1 MNWQDP
7 AAIAAYIG
15 LGGSG
20 LLAVILKARGVW
32 VRGKRDTTY
41 DTEQTKWVEG
51 LQGEIRQLRLD
62 KDNLFAQRLLDVT
75 KIAQQDAMID
85 FMTKEVDRMR
95 KMMEAMEAGMAS
107 MKRRLA
113 LFDKTVTESEPA
125 PLGNK

>member
-20 LLAVILKARGVW
+20 LLALILKARGFW
-32 VRGKRDTTY
+32 VREKRDTTY

-51 LQGEIRQLRLD
+51 LQSEIRQLRLD

-85 FMTKEVDRMR
+85 FMTKEVERMR
-95 KMMEAMEAGMAS
+95 KTMEAMEVGMAS

-113 LFDKTVTESEPA
+113 LFDKTVSETAPA
-125 PLGNK
+125 PLE

>member
-7 AAIAAYIG
+7 AAVAAYIG
-15 LGGSG
+15 VGATGF
-20 LLAVILKARGVW
+20 LALILKARGFW
-32 VRGKRDTTY
+32 VREKRDTTY

-51 LQGEIRQLRLD
+51 LQSEIRQLRID

-85 FMTKEVDRMR
+85 FMTKEVERMR
-95 KMMEAMEAGMAS
+95 KTMEAMGAGMAS

-113 LFDKTVTESEPA
+113 LFDKTVTETTPA
-125 PLGNK
+125 PLE